1 MSISRTGVWSTAQ
14 AISYVAYVTRISPP
28 DFQGA
33 SGPQMF
39 NRLPGP
45 DTEQL
50 SWETD
55 PGVKK
60 WEKKKDLPMGKLTS
74 ILQL

>member
-1 MSISRTGVWSTAQ
+1 
-14 AISYVAYVTRISPP
+14 
-28 DFQGA
+28 
-33 SGPQMF
+33 MF
-39 NRLPGP
+39 NHLPGP

-74 ILQL
+74 IYNSYETRTQVFGKLES